1 MFFDNASTTKV
12 DKEIIEKVNELND
25 EFYYNPSSLYSAGRR
40 VKKLIEECRG
50 NILNCLNAVRG
61 TGLVFTGSATEANNI
76 ALLGSVKKNT
86 KKILVSSVE
95 HPSVYNT
102 ALELKNRGYDVE
114 FLKVNSNG
122 VIDIEYYKSKLSKD
136 VDLISVMH
144 VNNETGAVND
154 IAYLVELA
162 REINPN
168 VIFHSDGVQAVGKIE
183 VDLDDL
189 GVDLYSMSAHKIHG
203 FKGVGALYIKNQSKL
218 KPIVFG
224 GGQENNFRSGTENL
238 LGIYSLSKAIENAVE
253 NQIKNYKH
261 ILNLKNNFI
270 NEMALSGLEYVL
282 HSKDKNVPN
291 IISIS
296 FKSCRAETLL
306 NMLSDSKIFVA
317 NGSACSSKKS
327 GNRVLESMGVSL
339 QDIEGNL
346 RISFSKYNTV
356 DEVNKLVEILKI
368 VVNKYLL
375 NAR

>member
-306 NMLSDSKIFVA
+306 NMLSDSEIFVA